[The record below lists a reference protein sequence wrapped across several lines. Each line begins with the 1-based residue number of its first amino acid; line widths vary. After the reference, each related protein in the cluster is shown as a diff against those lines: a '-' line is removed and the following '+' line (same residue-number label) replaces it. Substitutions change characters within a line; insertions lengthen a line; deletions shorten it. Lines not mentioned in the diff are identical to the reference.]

1 MGEVYRARD
10 PRLGRDVAVK
20 ILPGGVAG
28 DVDRLHR
35 FEQEARAAAAL
46 SHPNI
51 LAVYDVGTHGGA
63 PYIVSEVLEGAT
75 LRDLLNDGPIAPKK
89 CAEYAVQVCQG
100 LAAAHEK
107 GIVHRDLKPEN
118 LFVTSD
124 GRVKILDFGIA
135 KLSEPAPVAA
145 DGGTLPTRAAGT
157 RPGVVMGTVGYMSPE
172 QVRGEAA
179 DPRSDIFSFGAVLYE
194 LFASRRAFE
203 GSTAVE
209 TMTAILREDPPEMPL
224 EQRGLSP
231 ALDRIVRRCLEK
243 SPAERFQSAKD
254 VSFAL
259 DALSHVRS
267 SRALPALAGT
277 TGRRR
282 RLVDLSAAI
291 AGTALVL
298 GAAFGAYLRAHPPD
312 VAQYRQVTFRR
323 GEIVSAAFSPDGQSI
338 VYTARWDASGPQVYL
353 SRVDSL
359 GERPLGISGEVRE
372 VSANGDLLLLTNRRV
387 LASFMA
393 VWTLARVP
401 IAGGS
406 PRELLTD
413 VGDADW
419 SPDGSQIAVIRFDES
434 RRKWRVEYPA
444 GQSLYESDDWLSDLR
459 VSPRGDRLAVVV
471 HPPIGGDNRGK
482 VAVLDLS
489 GQLTTLSPE
498 YASLAGLVWDLAGD
512 EVFYTG
518 SITGSRR
525 ALFAASAGGK
535 VRTVANVPASLT
547 IQDMSTTG
555 EILLATESVKN
566 GIRGRGP
573 SDAEERELTWLDWPL
588 LRDISTDGSL
598 ILFDEQ
604 GDGGGPAY
612 KVFVRKTDGTPAV
625 QIGEGYGMRLSWS
638 ARWALTRPVDSVS
651 RYVIQPIGPGEPRTL
666 DFGGRSRV
674 VWFPDDRRLL
684 VSTVQ
689 PSGALQVFVHDLETG
704 QKEPLTPEGFTG
716 LQVTP
721 DGQSAFVTNSQGEL
735 MTWPVAGGEPQ
746 PVPWFQSSDV
756 MVGLTRDGR
765 AIFVATTRPED
776 QLPRKVYQVERS
788 TGERRLWQTFGSA
801 DPSGGRQIGV
811 PLVSADGQAYAY
823 RYGERFS
830 DLFVVDGLR

>member
-1 MGEVYRARD
+1 MYRARD

-28 DVDRLHR
+28 DIDRLHR

-51 LAVYDVGTHGGA
+51 LAVYDVGTHDGA

-75 LRDLLNDGPIAPKK
+75 LRDLLNDGTIPPKK
-89 CAEYAVQVCQG
+89 CVEYAVQVLQG

-179 DPRSDIFSFGAVLYE
+179 DSRSDIFSFGAVLYE
-194 LFASRRAFE
+194 LFAGRRAFE
-203 GSTAVE
+203 GATAVE
-209 TMTAILREDPPEMPL
+209 TMTAILREDPKEMPI
-224 EQRGLSP
+224 EERGLSP

-267 SRALPALAGT
+267 SRELSALPGPT
-277 TGRRR
+277 VRRR

-298 GAAFGAYLRAHPPD
+298 GAAFGAYLRTHAPT

-323 GEIVSAAFSPDGQSI
+323 GEIASAAFSPDGQSI
-338 VYTARWDASGPQVYL
+338 VYTATWDASGPQVYT

-359 GERPLGISGEVRE
+359 GERALGISGFTLE
-372 VSANGDLLLLTNRRV
+372 VSTSGDLLLLTNFHTI
-387 LASFMA
+387 ASYMG
-393 VWTLARVP
+393 VGTLARVP
-401 IAGGS
+401 IAGGA

-413 VGDADW
+413 VGDASW
-419 SPDGSQIAVIRFDES
+419 SPDGSQIAVTRFDAT
-434 RRKWRVEYPA
+434 RRKWRIEYPV
-444 GQSLYESDDWLSDLR
+444 GQSLYESDNWLSDLS
-459 VSPRGDRLAVVV
+459 VSPRGDRIAFFV
-471 HPPIGGDNRGK
+471 HPPVGGDNRGA

-489 GQLTTLSPE
+489 GALSTASPE
-498 YASLAGLVWDLAGD
+498 YASLAGLVWDLSGD

-525 ALFAASAGGK
+525 ALFSASTEGK
-535 VRTVANVPASLT
+535 VRAVANVPASLT
-547 IQDMSTTG
+547 IHDLSATG
-555 EILLATESVKN
+555 QILIGTESTKS
-566 GIRGRGP
+566 GMRGRGSP
-573 SDAEERELTWLDWPL
+573 DAEERELTWLDWPI
-588 LRDISTDGSL
+588 LRDISADGSL
-598 ILFDEQ
+598 ILFDEE

-625 QIGEGYGMRLSWS
+625 QIGEGYGIRLSSS
-638 ARWALTRPVDSVS
+638 ARWAITRPVASDA
-651 RYVIQPIGPGEPRTL
+651 RFVIQPIGPGDPRTL
-666 DFGGRSRV
+666 EFSGPSRFA
-674 VWFPDDRRLL
+674 WFPDDRRLL
-684 VSTVQ
+684 VSTLQ
-689 PSGALQVFVHDLETG
+689 PSGASRVFVHDLETG
-704 QKEPLTPEGFTG
+704 QTEPLTPEGFTG
-716 LQVTP
+716 LRVSP
-721 DGQSAFVTNSQGEL
+721 DGESAFVTSSRGEL
-735 MTWPVAGGEPQ
+735 LSWPVAGGEPQ
-746 PVPWFQSSDV
+746 PLPWFQSSDII
-756 MVGLTRDGR
+756 VGLTRDGR
-765 AIFVATTRPED
+765 TAFLATTRLED
-776 QLPRKVYQVERS
+776 QLPRNVYQVELS
-788 TGERRLWQTFGSA
+788 SGERRLWRAFGSA
-801 DPSGGRQIGV
+801 DPSGGRNIAV
-811 PLVSADGQAYAY
+811 PLVSADGHAYAY
-823 RYGERFS
+823 RYRERFS